1 MNKVNYQKQ
10 LEDILRRLPEENS
23 GCHDPQA
30 VPVTGKKKLL
40 IHSCCAPCS
49 SYVLEYLRDFFDITV
64 LYYNPNITDRQEYE
78 KRTAEQKRLIEE
90 MNSEAPSF
98 ITMETGRYE
107 PEVFFAAV
115 KGLEQI
121 PEGGERWFCCYE
133 IRLRETARLA
143 GEKGFDYFTTTL
155 TISPLK
161 NADKLNEIGE
171 KLGAQYGVPFL
182 LISKRRMAINV
193 LWNFLKNMVC
203 TARITAAAFFPK
215 MSGTGGTVRSE
226 VC

>member
-10 LEDILRRLPEENS
+10 LEDILRRLLEENS

-90 MNSEAPSF
+90 MNREAPSF
-98 ITMETGRYE
+98 ITM
-107 PEVFFAAV
+107 
-115 KGLEQI
+115 
-121 PEGGERWFCCYE
+121 
-133 IRLRETARLA
+133 
-143 GEKGFDYFTTTL
+143 
-155 TISPLK
+155 
-161 NADKLNEIGE
+161 
-171 KLGAQYGVPFL
+171 
-182 LISKRRMAINV
+182 
-193 LWNFLKNMVC
+193 
-203 TARITAAAFFPK
+203 
-215 MSGTGGTVRSE
+215 
-226 VC
+226 

>member
-10 LEDILRRLPEENS
+10 LEDVLRRLPEENS

-121 PEGGERWFCCYE
+121 PEGGERCFCCYE

-155 TISPLK
+155 TISPMK

-171 KLGAQYGVPFL
+171 KLGAQYGIPFL
-182 LISKRRMAINV
+182 PSDFKKKNGYKRSVELSEKYGLYRQDYCGCIFSKNERDRRN
-193 LWNFLKNMVC
+193 
-203 TARITAAAFFPK
+203 
-215 MSGTGGTVRSE
+215 SE
-226 VC
+226 K

>member
-30 VPVTGKKKLL
+30 VPVSGKKKLL

-90 MNSEAPSF
+90 MNREAPSF

-107 PEVFFAAV
+107 PEVFLPRRKVWNRFLKAV
-115 KGLEQI
+115 KDVSAVMKSV
-121 PEGGERWFCCYE
+121 F
-133 IRLRETARLA
+133 ARLQGLPGKRA
-143 GEKGFDYFTTTL
+143 LTTL
-155 TISPLK
+155 PQPSQSAL
-161 NADKLNEIGE
+161 
-171 KLGAQYGVPFL
+171 
-182 LISKRRMAINV
+182 
-193 LWNFLKNMVC
+193 
-203 TARITAAAFFPK
+203 
-215 MSGTGGTVRSE
+215 
-226 VC
+226 